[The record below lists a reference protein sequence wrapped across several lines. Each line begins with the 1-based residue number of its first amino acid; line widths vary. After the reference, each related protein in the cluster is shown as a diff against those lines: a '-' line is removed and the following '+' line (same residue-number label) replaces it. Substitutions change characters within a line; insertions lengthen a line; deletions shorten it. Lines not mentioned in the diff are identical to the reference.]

1 MNIFQMLI
9 ERILLL
15 VALVTLVTLVIELS
29 GMYSLDMYNSLGF
42 QVKTFVTLITL
53 ERQMFEMI
61 NSDMTQQCSD
71 TLESFLAFVTN
82 KVSIF
87 IFGTMFF
94 GLMHIKSN
102 LRIET
107 IGTAIGSM
115 TILEMIT
122 EEEEVKNDFHVHLQ
136 LSPMQ
141 SS

>member
-1 MNIFQMLI
+1 MDFVNPFFVSIHI
-9 ERILLL
+9 APNT
-15 VALVTLVTLVIELS
+15 VA
-29 GMYSLDMYNSLGF
+29 
-42 QVKTFVTLITL
+42 FVTFRIITFIL
-53 ERQMFEMI
+53 FGSMNLFGMFFELFFRSCFVAT
-61 NSDMTQQCSD
+61 NVTGNV
-71 TLESFLAFVTN
+71 FLAFVTN

-87 IFGTMFF
+87 IFGNMFF

-115 TILEMIT
+115 TVLEMIT
-122 EEEEVKNDFHVHLQ
+122 EEEVKNDFHVYLQ

>member
-102 LRIET
+102 LNIET

-115 TILEMIT
+115 TVLEMIT
-122 EEEEVKNDFHVHLQ
+122 EEEVKNDLQ

>member
-1 MNIFQMLI
+1 M
-9 ERILLL
+9 
-15 VALVTLVTLVIELS
+15 
-29 GMYSLDMYNSLGF
+29 
-42 QVKTFVTLITL
+42 K
-53 ERQMFEMI
+53 
-61 NSDMTQQCSD
+61 
-71 TLESFLAFVTN
+71 SFLAFVTN

-115 TILEMIT
+115 TVLEMIIE
-122 EEEEVKNDFHVHLQ
+122 EEEEVKNDFHVYLQ

>member
-1 MNIFQMLI
+1 MVVEF
-9 ERILLL
+9 
-15 VALVTLVTLVIELS
+15 S
-29 GMYSLDMYNSLGF
+29 GMNSFDMFIQLGF
-42 QVKTFVTLITL
+42 QVKTLVTLITL

-71 TLESFLAFVTN
+71 TLKSFLAFVTN

-87 IFGTMFF
+87 IFGTMFL

-115 TILEMIT
+115 TVLEMIT
-122 EEEEVKNDFHVHLQ
+122 EEEVKNDLQ

>member
-15 VALVTLVTLVIELS
+15 VALVTLVIELS
-29 GMYSLDMYNSLGF
+29 GMYSLDMSNSLGF

-122 EEEEVKNDFHVHLQ
+122 EEEEVKNDFHEYLQ